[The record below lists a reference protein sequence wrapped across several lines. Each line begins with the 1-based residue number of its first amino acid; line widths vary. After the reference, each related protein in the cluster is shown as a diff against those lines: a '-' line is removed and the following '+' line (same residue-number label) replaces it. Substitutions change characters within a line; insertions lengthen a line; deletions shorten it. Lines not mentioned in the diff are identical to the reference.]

1 MKTTFETVTS
11 KSINL
16 YCRLG
21 EQSYREHYLHLWKRR
36 EPKPYLSTSF
46 VQQVV
51 AAELLDE
58 NCENYII
65 VHEGQAAGI
74 LKLEKNK
81 AIADFS
87 SKQAL
92 YLHRVYLLKA
102 FSNKGIG
109 SATLSFVTKL
119 ATSLHKKVIWLEA
132 MKKGRAHKFYQNNG
146 FEIIDET
153 KVKLPGIIE
162 SEQEMWIMK
171 KRL

>member
-11 KSINL
+11 KSINI

-119 ATSLHKKVIWLEA
+119 AITLHKKVIWL
-132 MKKGRAHKFYQNNG
+132 
-146 FEIIDET
+146 
-153 KVKLPGIIE
+153 
-162 SEQEMWIMK
+162 
-171 KRL
+171 